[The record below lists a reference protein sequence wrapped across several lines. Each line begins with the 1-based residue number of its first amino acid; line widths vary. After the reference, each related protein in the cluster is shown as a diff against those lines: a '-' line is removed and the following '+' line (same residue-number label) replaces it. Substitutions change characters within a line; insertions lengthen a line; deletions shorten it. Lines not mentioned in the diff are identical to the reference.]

1 MSIIRLLSYC
11 LRGLTMA
18 VSAVES
24 DNSESEL
31 VSPIF
36 LAYVVVCF
44 HEIGMRRGGGV
55 VGDATA
61 CC

>member
-1 MSIIRLLSYC
+1 
-11 LRGLTMA
+11 MA